1 MFWIELIIV
10 LAIIFIG
17 VRVGGTFLAMAG
29 GIGMFIMTFILH
41 VTPSDPPITVIL
53 IMIAVICAAATMQA
67 CGGLDYLVRIA
78 EKILRKNPK
87 MITVLAPVVAYIF
100 TFMCGTGHIV
110 YSLLPV
116 INEIAIETGV
126 RPERPISASIVSSQ
140 QAITACPISAA
151 TVGILAFMAEATNYT
166 KVNIFTLL
174 IVCVPAT
181 LIGTVIAA
189 IAVIKKGKELADDPE
204 FQARVE
210 AGLIEDFSKKVKE
223 EKKVSKEA
231 KISVTIFL
239 IAMVGIVLLGA
250 VSGLVPTLADGSKLP
265 LTTVIEIFMLVAAA
279 AMILLTKLD
288 SNKVLDQPVFRTG
301 MFAVVLAFG
310 LCWLVNT
317 FIGDQS
323 SFITDNMSALTNKY
337 PWIFIVAVF
346 IVGAITTSQ
355 SSTTMIM
362 IPIGIALGLPANV
375 IVAGWIACSSNYFIP
390 ASGQCVA
397 TIPGTFC
404 IGDGTN
410 AAGTLTRWVR
420 DTFYEEEL
428 KKERAGGENAYAVMA
443 REAAEVEAGSE
454 GLIILPYIYG
464 ERSPIQDAK
473 ASGMLFGL
481 KGTHTRKQINR
492 AALEAVGYS
501 TLQHMILFDEMN
513 LPPKSVITAGGGT
526 KNAAWMQIICD
537 MIGRQIC
544 IPKRYQCSAYGD
556 AAMAALGDRRFRD
569 FTELRDS
576 LPKGKILVPNEK
588 NHIYYKE
595 HYKMFR
601 DLYLNNKD
609 MMHRI

>member
-288 SNKVLDQPVFRTG
+288 SNKVLEQVCLRLFWRLVC
-301 MFAVVLAFG
+301 AG
-310 LCWLVNT
+310 L
-317 FIGDQS
+317 
-323 SFITDNMSALTNKY
+323 
-337 PWIFIVAVF
+337 
-346 IVGAITTSQ
+346 
-355 SSTTMIM
+355 
-362 IPIGIALGLPANV
+362 
-375 IVAGWIACSSNYFIP
+375 
-390 ASGQCVA
+390 
-397 TIPGTFC
+397 
-404 IGDGTN
+404 
-410 AAGTLTRWVR
+410 
-420 DTFYEEEL
+420 
-428 KKERAGGENAYAVMA
+428 
-443 REAAEVEAGSE
+443 
-454 GLIILPYIYG
+454 
-464 ERSPIQDAK
+464 
-473 ASGMLFGL
+473 
-481 KGTHTRKQINR
+481 
-492 AALEAVGYS
+492 
-501 TLQHMILFDEMN
+501 
-513 LPPKSVITAGGGT
+513 
-526 KNAAWMQIICD
+526 
-537 MIGRQIC
+537 
-544 IPKRYQCSAYGD
+544 
-556 AAMAALGDRRFRD
+556 
-569 FTELRDS
+569 
-576 LPKGKILVPNEK
+576 
-588 NHIYYKE
+588 
-595 HYKMFR
+595 
-601 DLYLNNKD
+601 
-609 MMHRI
+609 

>member
-279 AMILLTKLD
+279 AMILLAPMNYHYLRYPIKKFLD
-288 SNKVLDQPVFRTG
+288 KVERSPFNSIDLY
-301 MFAVVLAFG
+301 
-310 LCWLVNT
+310 C
-317 FIGDQS
+317 
-323 SFITDNMSALTNKY
+323 SAPQLNLFDY
-337 PWIFIVAVF
+337 PLSRLI
-346 IVGAITTSQ
+346 
-355 SSTTMIM
+355 
-362 IPIGIALGLPANV
+362 
-375 IVAGWIACSSNYFIP
+375 
-390 ASGQCVA
+390 
-397 TIPGTFC
+397 
-404 IGDGTN
+404 
-410 AAGTLTRWVR
+410 
-420 DTFYEEEL
+420 EL
-428 KKERAGGENAYAVMA
+428 KKEIEAHHLSVMA
-443 REAAEVEAGSE
+443 MTPENCVYPVNFCTQDDLTRESSIRYYQRAIDTAQFLDCPCVQISTGFGYFDQPREE
-454 GLIILPYIYG
+454 GWKYCRESLWTLAQYCEKKDVRLLLEELKVTTTNVLITSKDIAKMLEEID
-464 ERSPIQDAK
+464 SPAIVGMVDMDQMTYAK
-473 ASGMLFGL
+473 ETIDDYFDNLGD
-481 KGTHTRKQINR
+481 K
-492 AALEAVGYS
+492 
-501 TLQHMILFDEMN
+501 LQHIHFNDRGHTVPGDGDFPMKEYYDSIKNRGYD
-513 LPPKSVITAGGGT
+513 GT
-526 KNAAWMQIICD
+526 VSFEICDRRYYRDPDKAIDDIVAWM
-537 MIGRQIC
+537 
-544 IPKRYQCSAYGD
+544 KAN
-556 AAMAALGDRRFRD
+556 
-569 FTELRDS
+569 T
-576 LPKGKILVPNEK
+576 NE
-588 NHIYYKE
+588 
-595 HYKMFR
+595 F
-601 DLYLNNKD
+601 D
-609 MMHRI
+609 

>member
-1 MFWIELIIV
+1 MSYVSTDIKKIIAEIIENKKEKGGVKNIYFVGCGGSLGALYPAKTFMEREAQVLRSAWINSNEFVHSTPKDFGENSIIC
-10 LAIIFIG
+10 LACHKG
-17 VRVGGTFLAMAG
+17 N
-29 GIGMFIMTFILH
+29 
-41 VTPSDPPITVIL
+41 TPETIQAAKL
-53 IMIAVICAAATMQA
+53 GKEKGAAVI
-67 CGGLDYLVRIA
+67 I
-78 EKILRKNPK
+78 
-87 MITVLAPVVAYIF
+87 
-100 TFMCGTGHIV
+100 
-110 YSLLPV
+110 LLPV

-397 TIPGTFC
+397 ALAFDSAGTTKIGKFVLNHSYMIPGLVCTVVSVVVALL
-404 IGDGTN
+404 IG
-410 AAGTLTRWVR
+410 
-420 DTFYEEEL
+420 
-428 KKERAGGENAYAVMA
+428 AV
-443 REAAEVEAGSE
+443 V
-454 GLIILPYIYG
+454 
-464 ERSPIQDAK
+464 
-473 ASGMLFGL
+473 F
-481 KGTHTRKQINR
+481 
-492 AALEAVGYS
+492 
-501 TLQHMILFDEMN
+501 
-513 LPPKSVITAGGGT
+513 
-526 KNAAWMQIICD
+526 
-537 MIGRQIC
+537 
-544 IPKRYQCSAYGD
+544 
-556 AAMAALGDRRFRD
+556 
-569 FTELRDS
+569 
-576 LPKGKILVPNEK
+576 
-588 NHIYYKE
+588 
-595 HYKMFR
+595 
-601 DLYLNNKD
+601 
-609 MMHRI
+609 

>member
-288 SNKVLDQPVFRTG
+288 SNKVLDQP
-301 MFAVVLAFG
+301 
-310 LCWLVNT
+310 
-317 FIGDQS
+317 

-397 TIPGTFC
+397 ALAFDSAGTTKIGKFVLNHSYMIPGLVCTVVSVVVALL
-404 IGDGTN
+404 IG
-410 AAGTLTRWVR
+410 
-420 DTFYEEEL
+420 
-428 KKERAGGENAYAVMA
+428 AV
-443 REAAEVEAGSE
+443 V
-454 GLIILPYIYG
+454 
-464 ERSPIQDAK
+464 
-473 ASGMLFGL
+473 F
-481 KGTHTRKQINR
+481 
-492 AALEAVGYS
+492 
-501 TLQHMILFDEMN
+501 
-513 LPPKSVITAGGGT
+513 
-526 KNAAWMQIICD
+526 
-537 MIGRQIC
+537 
-544 IPKRYQCSAYGD
+544 
-556 AAMAALGDRRFRD
+556 
-569 FTELRDS
+569 
-576 LPKGKILVPNEK
+576 
-588 NHIYYKE
+588 
-595 HYKMFR
+595 
-601 DLYLNNKD
+601 
-609 MMHRI
+609 

>member
-126 RPERPISASIVSSQ
+126 RPER
-140 QAITACPISAA
+140 PISAA

-397 TIPGTFC
+397 ALAFDSAGTTKIGKFVLNHSYMIPGLVCTVVSVVVALL
-404 IGDGTN
+404 IG
-410 AAGTLTRWVR
+410 
-420 DTFYEEEL
+420 
-428 KKERAGGENAYAVMA
+428 AV
-443 REAAEVEAGSE
+443 V
-454 GLIILPYIYG
+454 
-464 ERSPIQDAK
+464 
-473 ASGMLFGL
+473 F
-481 KGTHTRKQINR
+481 
-492 AALEAVGYS
+492 
-501 TLQHMILFDEMN
+501 
-513 LPPKSVITAGGGT
+513 
-526 KNAAWMQIICD
+526 
-537 MIGRQIC
+537 
-544 IPKRYQCSAYGD
+544 
-556 AAMAALGDRRFRD
+556 
-569 FTELRDS
+569 
-576 LPKGKILVPNEK
+576 
-588 NHIYYKE
+588 
-595 HYKMFR
+595 
-601 DLYLNNKD
+601 
-609 MMHRI
+609 